1 MRTIFSRQGK
11 LFAALIISLLILINP
26 HCKKND
32 IKEEQTAIASSSKA
46 QAESQKLPGLAEFVV
61 DQSNIVLTH
70 GFSYNIFL
78 APMGQQFTPSL
89 YALDAI
95 ELQVEDASCSLSGS
109 AGGNL
114 KLNLR
119 EATITGKII
128 GTTEAAHFVNCFR
141 GTTRFNF
148 PSFVPLTPGQTYV
161 IEAVH
166 VSGHTSVLYMNESPD
181 NYAGGDF
188 IMNGTVRTGKDL
200 WFREGLFNFIAR
212 TKDQVKKVGWQN
224 LVRADGTRFKNQG
237 DCMQYINTGR

>member
-1 MRTIFSRQGK
+1 MLTVFSRQGK
-11 LFAALIISLLILINP
+11 LFATLVISMVFLINL
-26 HCKKND
+26 HCKKSD
-32 IKEEQTAIASSSKA
+32 VKEDQTVSAAFSKP
-46 QAESQKLPGLAEFVV
+46 QAASQKLSYLADFVV
-61 DQSNIVLTH
+61 DQSNVVLTNAYT
-70 GFSYNIFL
+70 YNIYL
-78 APMGQQFTPSL
+78 APMGQQFMPSL

-95 ELQVEDASCSLSGS
+95 ELRVEDASCSLSGS
-109 AGGNL
+109 AGGDL

-128 GTTEAAHFVNCFR
+128 GTTETVHFANCFI
-141 GTTRFNF
+141 GTLRFNF
-148 PSFVPLTPGQTYV
+148 PAFVPVTPGQTYV

-166 VSGHTSVLYMNESPD
+166 VSGHTCVLHMNEGPD

-212 TKDQVKKVGWQN
+212 TKEQMKELGWQN
-224 LVRADGTRFKNQG
+224 LVRADGSRFKNQG